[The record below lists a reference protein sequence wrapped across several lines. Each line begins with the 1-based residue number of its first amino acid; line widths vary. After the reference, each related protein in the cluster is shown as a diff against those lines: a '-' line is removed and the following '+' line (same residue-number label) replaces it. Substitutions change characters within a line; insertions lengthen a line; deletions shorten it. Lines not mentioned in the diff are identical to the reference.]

1 MLDAKILDDAKTEGR
16 ISERLLIG
24 LRILTNCDNWKKV
37 NPIGAI
43 NHKTS
48 LSRYQGMLVELD
60 SRVYF
65 MRQETLEAIKQELM
79 KDAKWKSPK
88 QLTIE

>member
-1 MLDAKILDDAKTEGR
+1 MLDAKIIADATDDGR
-16 ISERLLIG
+16 ISERILIG
-24 LRILTNCDNWKKV
+24 LRVLTTCDNWKKV

-48 LSRYQGMLVELD
+48 LSKYQGMLVELD
-60 SRVYF
+60 KRVYF
-65 MRQETLEAIKQELM
+65 MRQETLDAIKKELS
-79 KDAKWKSPK
+79 KESKWKAPK